1 MDKSI
6 EWEIVE
12 NKQNLIIK
20 EIKENINELKEEN
33 IKLNYK
39 LDKILNNQLKILN
52 LNVLD
57 KPINDHKS
65 DHKTETKD
73 DQTNVP
79 FESTLDMETNLDPYY
94 INRMTNRLWRKSPY
108 ITTPNSFLTILNNN
122 NTI

>member
-57 KPINDHKS
+57 KPINDHK
-65 DHKTETKD
+65 TETKD
-73 DQTNVP
+73 DQTDVP